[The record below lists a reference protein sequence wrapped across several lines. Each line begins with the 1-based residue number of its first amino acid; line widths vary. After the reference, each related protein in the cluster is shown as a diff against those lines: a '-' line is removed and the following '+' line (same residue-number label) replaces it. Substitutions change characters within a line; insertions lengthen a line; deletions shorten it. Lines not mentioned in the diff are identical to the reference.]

1 MMGATEGIPAAD
13 RRLSVLILE
22 DEPLVA
28 LFLQD
33 AIEDAGWT
41 VHGTAASGDEAIGL
55 ATRRRPDL
63 AFVDVNLDG
72 QCDGIN
78 VAGQLAD
85 RFGIR
90 IVLVSGYPDI
100 GTDERVSRL
109 PLVAIL
115 QKPCSPEQ
123 IQQVLERAQTSG

>member
-1 MMGATEGIPAAD
+1 M
-13 RRLSVLILE
+13 LILE

-41 VHGTAASGDEAIGL
+41 VHGTAASGEEAIGL
-55 ATRRRPDL
+55 AARQRPDL

-72 QCDGIN
+72 RCDGIS
-78 VAGQLAD
+78 VAGQLAE

-100 GTDERVSRL
+100 GSDERVAGL

-123 IQQVLERAQTSG
+123 IQQVLERAHADG